1 MGYEMIAI
9 ECAMIGGASLSGGT
23 GSVGGTVL
31 GSFLLST
38 LAMGLTMMNANAV
51 ALPTFLNGLILLSAV
66 YLDQKRKEVGG
77 SSLQAPQGA

>member
-9 ECAMIGGASLSGGT
+9 ECAMIGGASLSGGI
-23 GSVGGTVL
+23 GSVWGTVI

-51 ALPTFLNGLILLSAV
+51 ALPTFLNGLVLLGAV
-66 YLDQKRKEVGG
+66 YLDQKRNR
-77 SSLQAPQGA
+77 SMNRLQTS